1 MSDNLARVL
10 EPSGQGIWAQALPAA
25 RRHIEAV
32 APRAERRTR
41 PRIVY
46 ALTAGAGMA
55 VIVIAQLLLSVGI
68 SQGAYEISTL
78 QSSQVEL
85 GRTTESLSEDLVKVS
100 SPQNLAANA
109 AALGMVSNSTPAY
122 LRLSDGAVLG
132 APVSAAGTP
141 ANAGSGAAGL
151 VPNALLSGIPLVTD
165 LVPAGA
171 QGTGIGTTSATGHG
185 RSAAARAAHA
195 PAAPAAPASGLPSP
209 STR

>member
-1 MSDNLARVL
+1 MSDNLARV
-10 EPSGQGIWAQALPAA
+10 PQSNGQGLWAQALPAA

-32 APRAERRTR
+32 APRPDSRTR

-55 VIVIAQLLLSVGI
+55 AIVIAQLLLSVGI

-78 QSSQVEL
+78 QSNQVEL
-85 GRTTESLSEDLVKVS
+85 GRTTESMTEDLVKVS

-141 ANAGSGAAGL
+141 ADTGNGAAG
-151 VPNALLSGIPLVTD
+151 
-165 LVPAGA
+165 VPAAETGA
-171 QGTGIGTTSATGHG
+171 PRT
-185 RSAAARAAHA
+185 A
-195 PAAPAAPASGLPSP
+195 PSD
-209 STR
+209 RRR